1 MSNELA
7 VIEKNWLSLA
17 GQGGDFPVPFEQTVF
32 LTECHL
38 AGTAEIDDILVKTQN
53 VDAGA
58 PLVLKRTV
66 GVDAADARAIAAE
79 TQSGARIGYVPR
91 RHGAMMAR
99 LMDAGKNLIAKVVGK
114 DLEGHW
120 LDVTIAIEMK
130 EA

>member
-38 AGTAEIDDILVKTQN
+38 AGTVEIDDILVKTQN

-79 TQSGARIGYVPR
+79 TQSGARIGYV
-91 RHGAMMAR
+91 GAVMAR

-120 LDVTIAIEMK
+120 LDVTIASEMK